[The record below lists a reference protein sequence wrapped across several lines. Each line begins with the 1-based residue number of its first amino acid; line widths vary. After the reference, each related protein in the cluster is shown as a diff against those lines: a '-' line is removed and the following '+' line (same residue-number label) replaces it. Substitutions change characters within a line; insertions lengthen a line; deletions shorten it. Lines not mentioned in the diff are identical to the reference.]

1 MCLRQLGII
10 LASPSGAAT
19 GILGR
24 ETIHNITEWTDFD
37 SETERR
43 SRISVVHT
51 THESV
56 RQEALQNLEKRRK
69 RAASEPLDNSEEQES
84 RKRQRQSTLPNK

>member
-1 MCLRQLGII
+1 MCLRQLGIR
-10 LASPSGAAT
+10 LASPSGTVT

-37 SETERR
+37 SKIEKR
-43 SRISVVHT
+43 SRISVFHT

-56 RQEALQNLEKRRK
+56 RQEALQNFEKRKK
-69 RAASEPLDNSEEQES
+69 RTRSESSDILEEQEV
-84 RKRQRQSTLPNK
+84 RKRQRQDTSFDK

>member
-1 MCLRQLGII
+1 MCLRQLGIR
-10 LASPSGAAT
+10 LASPPGAIT

-37 SETERR
+37 SGVEKR

-56 RQEALQNLEKRRK
+56 RQEALRNLKKRK
-69 RAASEPLDNSEEQES
+69 ERARSESLEIPEQEAS
-84 RKRQRQSTLPNK
+84 KRQCQDNLSDN

>member
-1 MCLRQLGII
+1 MCLRQLGIR
-10 LASPSGAAT
+10 LASPSGAVI

-37 SETERR
+37 SKIEKR

-56 RQEALQNLEKRRK
+56 RQEALQSFEKRKK
-69 RAASEPLDNSEEQES
+69 RMRLESSDISEEEV
-84 RKRQRQSTLPNK
+84 RKRQRQDTSFDK